1 MSKCKLALNAI
12 LVLLLF
18 LPFAHAA
25 VSEEQVQS
33 VGGSSLTDAMPNSAR
48 QYLDGVSPET
58 RTRCRIRSPAC
69 WKT

>member
-33 VGGSSLTDAMPNSAR
+33 VGGSSLTDAMPDSAR
-48 QYLDGVSPET
+48 QSTWACPYPVWAAPP
-58 RTRCRIRSPAC
+58 RCLP
-69 WKT
+69 

>member
-1 MSKCKLALNAI
+1 MSKRKLALNAI
-12 LVLLLF
+12 LVLLLL

-33 VGGSSLTDAMPNSAR
+33 VGGSSLTDAMPNS
-48 QYLDGVSPET
+48 T
-58 RTRCRIRSPAC
+58 RIRCRIRSPAC